1 MLILDPRNGLAGDMI
16 LAALSDLGHGKLVK
30 SFGAEI
36 LEAAGAEGRII
47 VKKHKDGKRVDVEI
61 EKDIKGFEEAYGRC
75 MGLEMDLKVKTFA
88 KKTIDK
94 IIDAEKKHHAG
105 HAHLHELG
113 SADTLVDVF
122 TAGRVFLEYGFD
134 ARCMP
139 IGIGSGKIKIAHGLV
154 DNPPPA
160 SRIMLEGYETIR
172 HGIEAELST
181 PTGIAIATN
190 FMQVKNLEGF
200 RVKRTGKGYGSME
213 LKGHENRLEVH
224 EVE

>member
-16 LAALSDLGHGKLVK
+16 LAAFSDLGHGKLVK

-36 LEAAGAEGRII
+36 IEAAGAEGKMK
-47 VKKHKDGKRVDVEI
+47 VKKHLDGTRVDVEI
-61 EKDIKGFEEAYGRC
+61 EKDIKGFEKAYERC
-75 MGLEMDLKVKTFA
+75 LGLDMDPEVKAFG

-94 IIDAEKKHHAG
+94 MIAAEKKHHQG

-122 TAGRVFLEYGFD
+122 TAGRAFLEYGFD

-139 IGIGSGKIKIAHGLV
+139 IGIGSGKIRIEHGLV

-190 FMQVKNLEGF
+190 FIQIKGIEGSKI
-200 RVKRTGKGYGSME
+200 KRTGKGYGSME
-213 LKGHENRLEVH
+213 MKGHENRLEVH
-224 EVE
+224 EIE